1 MSNSG
6 SPSAEPGVY
15 LKEKIFEGRSKP
27 MFRKLGI
34 IFLLFLLSGSLL
46 SCATVKTEGSTSAS
60 GQKSRASYY
69 DFADILIPSELT
81 IDKKHS
87 FVYSTS
93 QLKVGILTF
102 KGRVESD
109 SLAAFFHNNMLKD
122 GWRVICTLKY
132 GETMIVFRKEDVACV
147 ITINENLFITVLEV
161 RVGPVEQASSQVKE
175 SR

>member
-1 MSNSG
+1 
-6 SPSAEPGVY
+6 
-15 LKEKIFEGRSKP
+15 
-27 MFRKLGI
+27 MFRKFGI

-60 GQKSRASYY
+60 GQKARASYY

-109 SLAAFFHNNMLKD
+109 SLAAFFHTNMLRD

-147 ITINENLFITVLEV
+147 ITINENLFTTVLEV